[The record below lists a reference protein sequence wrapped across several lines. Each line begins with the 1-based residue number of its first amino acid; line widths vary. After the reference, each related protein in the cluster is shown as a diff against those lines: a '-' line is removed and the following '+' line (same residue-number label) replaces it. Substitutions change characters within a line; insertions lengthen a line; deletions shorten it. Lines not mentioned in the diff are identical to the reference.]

1 MSHPSDEEPV
11 AVDAERFDVTFVVR
25 PVLFVERA
33 LARQQLATA
42 NGAPLQVA
50 TRVVPSTPEDPAVTA
65 SIALR
70 APTGLG
76 AIRR

>member
-11 AVDAERFDVTFVVR
+11 AVDAERFDGKFVVR
-25 PVLFVERA
+25 LLLVERA
-33 LARQQLATA
+33 LAGQQLATA

-50 TRVVPSTPEDPAVTA
+50 TRVVPSTAEDPAVTA